1 MRMHTRHWLF
11 VSLAAGCLVAAA
23 GPQARAAEY
32 TFSTYGLGSAAFGAG
47 VTPPP
52 GTYVSAATTFYRGSI
67 SGNINIGGVVF
78 NAGAKAELFGGALS
92 GLYVPDWK
100 VLDGH
105 LGLAVTV
112 PAAHVDLEATASVG
126 PLSTT
131 RETSGSG
138 FGDVVTRLQLGWE
151 HGDFSHLVWVQAAA
165 PTGRYEPGF
174 FPIVG
179 LNRPGINT
187 GWAFTWTDKSTKLQ
201 FNGAVGFNFNFEN
214 DRTDYL
220 SGNEVHFEW
229 AVGYELT
236 KGLIVG
242 VVGYDWR
249 QVTGDSGSGALLG
262 PFEGRVDAIGPGLSY
277 TTLIDKTPLTINL
290 RHYEEFNAERRI
302 SGSMS
307 IATAT
312 IKF

>member
-1 MRMHTRHWLF
+1 MRARQLLLVGLVVGGQT
-11 VSLAAGCLVAAA
+11 LAPR
-23 GPQARAAEY
+23 PQATAAEY
-32 TFSTYGLGSAAFGAG
+32 TFSTYGLGGAAFGAG

-52 GTYVSAATTFYRGSI
+52 GTYISAATTFYRGSI
-67 SGNINIGGVVF
+67 SGDINIGGVVF
-78 NAGAKAELFGGALS
+78 NAGAAAQLFGGALS

-100 VLDGH
+100 VLDGR
-105 LGLAVTV
+105 LGLAVTA
-112 PAAHVDLEATASVG
+112 PAAHVDLEATVSVG

-138 FGDVVTRLQLGWE
+138 FGDVVTRLQLGWQ
-151 HGDFSHLVWVQAAA
+151 HGDFAHLFWVQAVV
-165 PTGRYEPGF
+165 PTGRYDIGF

-179 LNRPGINT
+179 LNRPGIDT
-187 GWAFTWTDKSTKLQ
+187 GWAFTWTDKRTKLQ
-201 FNGAVGFNFNFEN
+201 FNGAVGFNFNFQN

-249 QVTGDSGSGALLG
+249 QLTGDSGPGALLG

-277 TTLIDKTPLTINL
+277 TTSIGKTPLIVNL
-290 RHYEEFNAERRI
+290 RHYEEFSAERRI
-302 SGSMS
+302 SGSLS
-307 IATAT
+307 IATVT

>member
-1 MRMHTRHWLF
+1 MRAKQELLAILSVVLL
-11 VSLAAGCLVAAA
+11 VSGA
-23 GPQARAAEY
+23 PARAAEY
-32 TFSTYGLGSAAFGAG
+32 TFSTYGLGGTAFGAG
-47 VTPPP
+47 VTPPA
-52 GTYVSAATTFYRGSI
+52 GTYVSTGASFYRGDI

-78 NAGAKAELFGGALS
+78 NAGAKAELLAGVVGGI
-92 GLYVPDWK
+92 YVPDWT
-100 VLDGH
+100 VLGGR
-105 LGLAVTV
+105 LGLGVTV
-112 PAAHVDLEATASVG
+112 PVGHIDLEATVSAS

-131 RETSGSG
+131 RETSGAG
-138 FGDVVTRLQLGWE
+138 LGDTVTRLQLGWQ
-151 HGDFSHLVWVQAAA
+151 HGDFSHLFWVQAVA

-179 LNRPGINT
+179 LNRPGIDT
-187 GWAFTWTDKSTKLQ
+187 GWAFTWEDKRSKLQ

-214 DRTDYL
+214 NETDYL

-236 KGLIVG
+236 KGLIIG

-249 QVTGDSGSGALLG
+249 QLSGDSGAGALLG
-262 PFEGRVDAIGPGLSY
+262 PFKGSVDAIGPGLSY
-277 TTLIDKTPLTINL
+277 TTLIDKTPLIFNL
-290 RHYEEFNAERRI
+290 RHYEEYNAERRI

-307 IATAT
+307 IATVT